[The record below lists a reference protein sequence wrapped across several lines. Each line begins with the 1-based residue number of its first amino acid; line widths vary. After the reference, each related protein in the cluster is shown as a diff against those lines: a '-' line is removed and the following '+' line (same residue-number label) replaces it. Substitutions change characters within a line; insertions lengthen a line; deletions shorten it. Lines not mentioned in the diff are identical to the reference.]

1 MKIYIFGNPLIESD
15 SLPLKLLPKLKKEFA
30 DIDFV
35 VSDPNE
41 DPFEEDAAPII
52 IDTVVGITDVVVLNL
67 RDLAAPQGKISP
79 HDYDLGMYLLLK
91 KKLGQIQKAV
101 ILGLPAGISP
111 KEAFP
116 KLSKAI
122 RAILLSKNELR
133 RRCKGHRRE

>member
-15 SLPLKLLPKLKKEFA
+15 NLPLKLLPKLKKEFA

-41 DPFEEDAAPII
+41 DPFEEDATPII
-52 IDTVVGITDVVVLNL
+52 IDTAVGITDVVVLGL
-67 RDLAAPQGKISP
+67 GDLAAPRKGVSL

-101 ILGLPAGISP
+101 ILGIPVGSSP
-111 KEAFP
+111 KEVLP
-116 KLSKAI
+116 KLKRVIKSI
-122 RAILLSKNELR
+122 SLSKNESR
-133 RRCKGHRRE
+133 KKYKGHRRG